1 VKPSTGRRFIDLSK
15 IFDEQ
20 LTEIG
25 QAKNRLWLTILSM
38 AYLSVRWVGVDP
50 LPLFDK
56 SSVEWV
62 ALPTENAMTLLY
74 FSCGYG
80 LFSIAIFGLVRGRP
94 GNFVWRRLLGMS
106 GDFVALAYVMLVGEL
121 LAMPFFALILW
132 VTLGNGMR
140 FGGRYLAIAAV
151 LAQASFFALLVAS
164 PFWRAQ
170 IAVMITFS
178 LSAFILPAYA
188 YILLRQTAN
197 ARDAAFA
204 ATQAKSRFLAQAS
217 HDLRQPVHAIGYYLD
232 IMREEE
238 RKTERAKLIDRI
250 DRALGSVAGL
260 FKSLLDISRLD
271 SGTVEVKVEAVAL
284 DALIRDVIHQHE
296 QTAEWNGVQL
306 RFVKTS
312 LNAWADPTLLA
323 IMVQN
328 LLSNAIKYA
337 RGKKVLIGVRRKG
350 DTLSIEVHDQGIG
363 IEDEHL
369 PHIFEE
375 FYRAHVAGDH
385 DSEGVGLG
393 LSIVSRS
400 AQLSGFVADLKSRRG
415 IGTIAGIYGIPITQL
430 QAPARRA
437 KSEAPTPLSGFRVI
451 LIEDDRDVLEATRQ
465 LLERWNCV
473 VQAFSSR
480 PQGVEPADLIIADFD
495 LGQGELGTKAISEIR
510 RHLGVDIP
518 AILLT
523 GHAEVRVRER
533 IGDDDI
539 QILAKPVQPA
549 VLRSVLSAFRL
560 AGRKQSQSLSA
571 RS

>member
-1 VKPSTGRRFIDLSK
+1 MSGRLEHFRNVSDIAGECPAELKVAKARLWMVLISAIYIVARWVADDGFIDLPGNYRFEFLSLETETA
-15 IFDEQ
+15 IF
-20 LTEIG
+20 
-25 QAKNRLWLTILSM
+25 WLIIC
-38 AYLSVRWVGVDP
+38 AG
-50 LPLFDK
+50 F
-56 SSVEWV
+56 
-62 ALPTENAMTLLY
+62 
-74 FSCGYG
+74 G
-80 LFSIAIFGLVRGRP
+80 LFSFALFIHVRNYPGHFPWRLIAALIAEYATFAFVLV
-94 GNFVWRRLLGMS
+94 
-106 GDFVALAYVMLVGEL
+106 VGERIM
-121 LAMPFFALILW
+121 MPLYALIV
-132 VTLGNGMR
+132 VTAVGNGMLY
-140 FGGRYLAIAAV
+140 GSRYLIIAAIFS
-151 LAQASFFALLVAS
+151 QACFAVMLFAS
-164 PFWRAQ
+164 PFWRANLS
-170 IAVMITFS
+170 VLLTFS
-178 LSAFILPAYA
+178 ITLVAIPAYA
-188 YILLRQTAN
+188 FFLLRQTAH
-197 ARDAAFA
+197 ARDAALSA
-204 ATQAKSRFLAQAS
+204 MQAKSRFLAQAS

-306 RFVKTS
+306 RLVKTS
-312 LNAWADPTLLA
+312 LNVWADPTLLA

-430 QAPARRA
+430 QAPARRS

-510 RHLGVDIP
+510 RHLGTDIP

-523 GHAEVRVRER
+523 GHAEARVRER
-533 IGDDDI
+533 VGDDDI

-560 AGRKQSQSLSA
+560 AGRKQSQSLGA